1 MKSAS
6 RLIALLAA
14 AALIATLVACGAGN
28 SEPTPRPA
36 GTTKTTTSPTTDAS
50 ESPTPTP
57 QLEVLPPLTP
67 FGPELAAKLQ
77 SIKDKVAEI
86 RGLPVPDLAQEGVA
100 RPEDVLQNNLD
111 FFANISE
118 EDKRDSEAWLQALR
132 MLQLVPETYTL
143 ENFAE
148 NYSTGIAGFYSTEND
163 ALVLIG
169 EPDEEISKY
178 DELILAHEY
187 THALQDA
194 SFDLDALQDLY
205 ADHPDDEGGLTSYAE
220 MTSCVIEGDAT
231 LTENL
236 YMEEVYGPDWEFE
249 VYSEL
254 DFDDFGGSGGGYPDF
269 LANAFNFNYF
279 ECYDFVREIY
289 DGGGWAAVNDMFVT
303 LPATTEQILDIDK
316 YRNYELA
323 SDGPPE
329 DLTEDILSDWTAID
343 IGQFGA
349 YDTQNYVQTITG
361 DYNEAARAARGWGS
375 GWLRIYQNTDG
386 ASVLQLQLSF
396 DTEEDLEQF
405 EDAFA
410 DVLDEYGANPP
421 PAFEDAV
428 QRFTVP
434 GGRYYYGAVGSS
446 GPFGIEM
453 VLATDQAALNRAY
466 VHLQ

>member
-1 MKSAS
+1 MKSAY
-6 RLIALLAA
+6 RFPAWLTVVLLA
-14 AALIATLVACGAGN
+14 ATLVACNSGN

-36 GTTKTTTSPTTDAS
+36 GTHQPSTSPTAEAS
-50 ESPTPTP
+50 GSPTPTAEP
-57 QLEVLPPLTP
+57 EVLPPLTP

-111 FFANISE
+111 FFANISD

-148 NYSTGIAGFYSTEND
+148 NYSSGIAGFYSTEND

-169 EPDEEISKY
+169 EPDEDISPY
-178 DELILAHEY
+178 DELVLAHEY

-194 SFDLDALQDLY
+194 TFDLDALQDLY
-205 ADHPDDEGGLTSYAE
+205 TDYPDDEAGLTSYAE

-249 VYSEL
+249 VYSSI
-254 DFDDFGGSGGGYPDF
+254 DFDDFAEGGSYPDF
-269 LANAFNFNYF
+269 LANAFNFNYS
-279 ECYDFVREIY
+279 ECYQFVQELY
-289 DGGGWAAVNDMFVT
+289 DEGGWAAVNDLFIG
-303 LPATTEQILDIDK
+303 LPATTEQVLDIDK
-316 YRNYELA
+316 YHNYELA
-323 SDGPPE
+323 SGYQPE
-329 DLTEDILSDWTAID
+329 DLTEDLLTDWTAID

-349 YDTQNYVQTITG
+349 YDVQNYIQTITG
-361 DYNEAARAARGWGS
+361 DYNAAARAAKGWGS
-375 GWLRIYQNTDG
+375 GWLRIYQNETS

-396 DTEEDLEQF
+396 DTEDDLEQF

-410 DVLDEYGANPP
+410 DVLEEYGANPP
-421 PAFEDAV
+421 PALEGEV

-434 GGRYYYGAVGSS
+434 GGRYYYGAVGSP
-446 GPFGIEM
+446 GPTAIEM
-453 VLATDQAALNRAY
+453 ILATDQATLDRAY
-466 VHLQ
+466 AHLP